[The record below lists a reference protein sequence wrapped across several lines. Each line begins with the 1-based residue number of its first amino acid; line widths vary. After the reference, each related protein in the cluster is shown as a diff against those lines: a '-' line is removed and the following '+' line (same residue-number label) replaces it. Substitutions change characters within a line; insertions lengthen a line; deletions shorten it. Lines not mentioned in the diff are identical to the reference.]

1 MYNIPIHHL
10 HLQPPP
16 SPSPIVRLAAMCQK
30 RRRLLRRT
38 RRVKSVYAEYLPSSW
53 GEEKVREYFKRFGE
67 IENVVMATDILSSR
81 RKDSAFIHYT
91 NRDAAL
97 RCIEVV
103 NREILEDHSSKVKII
118 VSLANLNPTSNPMG
132 LTPDQTSNQ
141 LPIAKPDT
149 IKNTVWSRL
158 GTRGTEQSLS
168 TSEISAKLHDRL
180 APVPFKSPTSNSD
193 EASPAKISAKLHDQ
207 LAPIP
212 FKSPASHSDEASPA
226 KKPKG
231 LSDSTSRASPSD
243 EASPAKISAELHD
256 RRPAHSPLKRSASHS
271 DEASPAK
278 ISAKLHDQLAPIP
291 LKRPASHSDETS
303 PAKKP
308 KGLSDST
315 SRASPSD
322 EASPAKISA
331 ELHDRRPAH
340 SPLKRSASHSD
351 EASPATKSAK
361 LHDQLAPVPL
371 KRPDSHLDEASPA
384 KKPKGLSGS
393 TSPPSP
399 TSSPIMTS
407 MLNLTDG
414 KMSSRYI
421 QSLCPSPDR
430 PSLEK
435 MGDTELIDSCCLD
448 QSKKAMA
455 KLAVIVSRSER
466 GFTNPELTNEL
477 NSLKKGNAELRS
489 ELEKSQTIVLRLM
502 DVADTFRTRAKSQ
515 EEEIKN
521 LENENAALRAKM
533 DNLQADCTKRINE
546 ARTEGIW
553 TGHQGFP
560 ELALINRSGRSQ
572 RGLPLVWRN
581 FEPSF

>member
-1 MYNIPIHHL
+1 
-10 HLQPPP
+10 
-16 SPSPIVRLAAMCQK
+16 
-30 RRRLLRRT
+30 
-38 RRVKSVYAEYLPSSW
+38 
-53 GEEKVREYFKRFGE
+53 
-67 IENVVMATDILSSR
+67 MATDILSSR
-81 RKDSAFIHYT
+81 RKDSAFIHYK

-180 APVPFKSPTSNSD
+180 APIPLKRPDSHLD
-193 EASPAKISAKLHDQ
+193 EASPVKISAKLHDR
-207 LAPIP
+207 PSPVP
-212 FKSPASHSDEASPA
+212 FKSPASN
-226 KKPKG
+226 
-231 LSDSTSRASPSD
+231 
-243 EASPAKISAELHD
+243 
-256 RRPAHSPLKRSASHS
+256 S

-291 LKRPASHSDETS
+291 LKRPASHSDEAS

-308 KGLSDST
+308 KGLSNST
-315 SRASPSD
+315 SPASPSD

-331 ELHDRRPAH
+331 ELHDRPAPI
-340 SPLKRSASHSD
+340 PLKRSASHSD

-361 LHDQLAPVPL
+361 RHDQLAPAPL

-421 QSLCPSPDR
+421 LSLCPSPDR
-430 PSLEK
+430 PSLDK
-435 MGDTELIDSCCLD
+435 MGDTELIDSYCLD
-448 QSKKAMA
+448 QSKAMA
-455 KLAVIVSRSER
+455 KMAVIVSRSER

-477 NSLKKGNAELRS
+477 NSLKKDNAELRS

-553 TGHQGFP
+553 GRTPRFSGTGPDQ
-560 ELALINRSGRSQ
+560 
-572 RGLPLVWRN
+572 
-581 FEPSF
+581 